1 MSNQPAVIYFAGSIS
16 GGRGDRVLYGEII
29 GMLQSYG
36 RVLTEHIADESL
48 TDQGEGLDDRDIHD
62 RDVEWLRAATCIVAE
77 VTTPSLGVGY
87 EIGRAVEWRVPVLCL
102 FRSAAGRR
110 LSAMIAGSPGVQIQ
124 EYRDT
129 KDLPRILDNFFLA

>member
-48 TDQGEGLDDRDIHD
+48 TDQGEGLHDRDIHD